1 MERENATA
9 VKELINQQERLN
21 QHQELQE
28 KLQSF
33 CRSRLDTL
41 EEETLEE
48 KEQVEQAATSK
59 GTKSVPEDKIEKVEP
74 IFGSTDIRY
83 RHRPISE
90 SIVIEKNDSDGGEE
104 AMVEKVIDEVVM
116 VLDEEREEVVLQE
129 VKVPSVLAA
138 LQDPL
143 CLATPPSPNS
153 YSSSPVKS
161 EASSEGRQVKFH
173 SCTFMYTFEDLHS
186 RIELHLYL
194 LFRAQ
199 SGVISLSRMS
209 ERAFKRCA

>member
-1 MERENATA
+1 MLESKSATEA
-9 VKELINQQERLN
+9 VQELLDQQERVN

-48 KEQVEQAATSK
+48 KEHLRAVEEVEQAATTKDLSE
-59 GTKSVPEDKIEKVEP
+59 GKSVTEVKTPKVEP

-90 SIVIEKNDSDGGEE
+90 GIVIDKNDSESEE

-116 VLDEEREEVVLQE
+116 VLEEEEREEVVQE

-143 CLATPPSPNS
+143 CLASPPSPNS

-173 SCTFMYTFEDLHS
+173 SSFLYSSDYDINFLILSSIKYLHKGHS
-186 RIELHLYL
+186 
-194 LFRAQ
+194 
-199 SGVISLSRMS
+199 
-209 ERAFKRCA
+209 

>member
-1 MERENATA
+1 MLESETVQELVDQQEEREN
-9 VKELINQQERLN
+9 K
-21 QHQELQE
+21 HQELQE

-48 KEQVEQAATSK
+48 KEHLRAVEEVEQAATTTDSSEA
-59 GTKSVPEDKIEKVEP
+59 KSVPEVKTAKVEP

-83 RHRPISE
+83 RHKPTSE
-90 SIVIEKNDSDGGEE
+90 SIVIANNDSDSE

-116 VLDEEREEVVLQE
+116 VLDEREEVEVQE
-129 VKVPSVLAA
+129 VKVPSALAA

-143 CLATPPSPNS
+143 CLASPPSPNS

-161 EASSEGRQVKFH
+161 EASSEGRQVKYH
-173 SCTFMYTFEDLHS
+173 SCTS
-186 RIELHLYL
+186 RHVFTTKDIH
-194 LFRAQ
+194 F
-199 SGVISLSRMS
+199 
-209 ERAFKRCA
+209 

>member
-1 MERENATA
+1 MLESESATA
-9 VKELINQQERLN
+9 AQELLDQQQEKRVNNQQEKVNQVNN

-41 EEETLEE
+41 EEETFEE
-48 KEQVEQAATSK
+48 KEQLKAVEEVEQAATIKDSSEIESVVDV
-59 GTKSVPEDKIEKVEP
+59 KSPKVEP
-74 IFGSTDIRY
+74 FFGSTDIRY

-90 SIVIEKNDSDGGEE
+90 GIVIDQKDSESE
-104 AMVEKVIDEVVM
+104 TMVEKVIDEVVM
-116 VLDEEREEVVLQE
+116 VVDEEREEVVPE

-143 CLATPPSPNS
+143 CLASPPSPNS

-161 EASSEGRQVKFH
+161 EASSEGRQVTNLQFIAQD
-173 SCTFMYTFEDLHS
+173 CVT
-186 RIELHLYL
+186 LY
-194 LFRAQ
+194 FY
-199 SGVISLSRMS
+199 S
-209 ERAFKRCA
+209 EHRVE

>member
-1 MERENATA
+1 MYTRD
-9 VKELINQQERLN
+9 QQKRVN
-21 QHQELQE
+21 KHQELQE

-33 CRSRLDTL
+33 CRSKLDTL

-48 KEQVEQAATSK
+48 KEHLRAVEEVEQAATTKDSSE
-59 GTKSVPEDKIEKVEP
+59 TKSVPKVKSAKVEP

-90 SIVIEKNDSDGGEE
+90 GIVIDKNDSDGE

-116 VLDEEREEVVLQE
+116 VLDEREEVVQE

-143 CLATPPSPNS
+143 CLASPPSPNS

-161 EASSEGRQVKFH
+161 EASSEGRQVKYD
-173 SCTFMYTFEDLHS
+173 SCTKTTISILDTFW
-186 RIELHLYL
+186 I
-194 LFRAQ
+194 
-199 SGVISLSRMS
+199 
-209 ERAFKRCA
+209 

>member
-1 MERENATA
+1 MLESKSATEA
-9 VKELINQQERLN
+9 VQELLDQQERVN

-48 KEQVEQAATSK
+48 KEHLRAVEEVEQAATTKDLSE
-59 GTKSVPEDKIEKVEP
+59 GKSVTEVKTPKVEP

-90 SIVIEKNDSDGGEE
+90 GIVIDKNDSESEE

-116 VLDEEREEVVLQE
+116 VLEEEEREEVVQE

-143 CLATPPSPNS
+143 CLASPPSPNS

-173 SCTFMYTFEDLHS
+173 SSFLYSSDYDINFLILSSIKYLH
-186 RIELHLYL
+186 E
-194 LFRAQ
+194 
-199 SGVISLSRMS
+199 GVS
-209 ERAFKRCA
+209 

>member
-1 MERENATA
+1 MLLERESATA
-9 VKELINQQERLN
+9 VQELIDRQERLN
-21 QHQELQE
+21 KHQELQE

-48 KEQVEQAATSK
+48 KEQVEQGATTK
-59 GTKSVPEDKIEKVEP
+59 ETKSAPEEKTSKVEP

-90 SIVIEKNDSDGGEE
+90 SIVIQKNDGDDSEE

-116 VLDEEREEVVLQE
+116 VLDEEREELVLQD

-143 CLATPPSPNS
+143 CLASPPSPNS

-173 SCTFMYTFEDLHS
+173 SCSFQLRFFLTFEFS
-186 RIELHLYL
+186 NP
-194 LFRAQ
+194 
-199 SGVISLSRMS
+199 
-209 ERAFKRCA
+209 

>member
-1 MERENATA
+1 MFESESASA
-9 VKELINQQERLN
+9 VQELLDQQKRVN
-21 QHQELQE
+21 KHQELQE

-33 CRSRLDTL
+33 CRSKLDTL

-48 KEQVEQAATSK
+48 KEHLRAVEEVEQAAITKDSSE
-59 GTKSVPEDKIEKVEP
+59 TKSVPKVKSAKVEP

-90 SIVIEKNDSDGGEE
+90 GIVIDKNDSDGE

-116 VLDEEREEVVLQE
+116 VLDEREEVVQE

-143 CLATPPSPNS
+143 CLASPPSPNS

-161 EASSEGRQVKFH
+161 EASSEGRQVKYD
-173 SCTFMYTFEDLHS
+173 SCTKTTIPILDTFLDFRTDLHFCF
-186 RIELHLYL
+186 Y
-194 LFRAQ
+194 
-199 SGVISLSRMS
+199 S
-209 ERAFKRCA
+209 EHRVE

>member
-1 MERENATA
+1 MLESKSATA
-9 VKELINQQERLN
+9 AVQELLDQQERVN

-48 KEQVEQAATSK
+48 KEQLKAVEEVEQAATIKDSSEIESVVEV
-59 GTKSVPEDKIEKVEP
+59 KSAKVEP

-90 SIVIEKNDSDGGEE
+90 GIVIDQKDSESDT
-104 AMVEKVIDEVVM
+104 MVEKVIDEVVM
-116 VLDEEREEVVLQE
+116 VLDEEREEVVPE

-143 CLATPPSPNS
+143 CLASPPSPNS

-161 EASSEGRQVKFH
+161 EASSEGRQVTNYN
-173 SCTFMYTFEDLHS
+173 S
-186 RIELHLYL
+186 
-194 LFRAQ
+194 
-199 SGVISLSRMS
+199 
-209 ERAFKRCA
+209 